1 MVNTLQADTEA
12 EIVTM
17 IEVEAGATETGTGL
31 EIGGMSED
39 PTGTKIKIVSETD
52 MMTQLVLQIVKRK
65 CL

>member
-17 IEVEAGATETGTGL
+17 IEAEAGATETGTGL

>member
-39 PTGTKIKIVSETD
+39 PIGTKIKIVSETD
-52 MMTQLVLQIVKRK
+52 MMTELVLQIMKRK